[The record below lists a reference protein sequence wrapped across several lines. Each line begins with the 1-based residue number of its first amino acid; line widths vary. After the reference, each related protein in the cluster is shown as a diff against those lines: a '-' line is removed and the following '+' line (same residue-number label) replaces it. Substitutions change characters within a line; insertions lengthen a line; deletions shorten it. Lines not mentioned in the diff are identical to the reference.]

1 MKTKAKVHLHAS
13 HLHILHLH
21 FASTNLA
28 CICVA
33 SLLLPPF
40 SLLLSLPH
48 FSFSPLLGFGSLLLS
63 PLSLLLTLSLSLSNS
78 LRQLRAE
85 DKGRQRETTT
95 DKCSS
100 ILHLGEGARLITT
113 VPGDFQHKRQTTH
126 NRKGEAG
133 LDPAQQHGNQQRNN
147 NKQTRCQRKETPWPC
162 PCETRG
168 YREAHNNTT
177 QWHHQDT

>member
-1 MKTKAKVHLHAS
+1 MHLRCLS
-13 HLHILHLH
+13 P
-21 FASTNLA
+21 FA
-28 CICVA
+28 
-33 SLLLPPF
+33 P
-40 SLLLSLPH
+40 LLSPSL
-48 FSFSPLLGFGSLLLS
+48 SSPLLILSVARFWLS
-63 PLSLLLTLSLSLSNS
+63 PFESSLSLSFSLSHSLSLSNS

>member
-1 MKTKAKVHLHAS
+1 MKTNAKVHLHAS

-21 FASTNLA
+21 VASTNLA

-33 SLLLPPF
+33 SLLLSPF
-40 SLLLSLPH
+40 SLLLSLSLFPSSH
-48 FSFSPLLGFGSLLLS
+48 SLHCSVLALSFSV
-63 PLSLLLTLSLSLSNS
+63 LSLSLSHYNS
-78 LRQLRAE
+78 LRELRAE

-100 ILHLGEGARLITT
+100 ILHRGEGARLITT
-113 VPGDFQHKRQTTH
+113 VPGYLNHKRQTTH
-126 NRKGEAG
+126 NRKGDVG
-133 LDPAQQHGNQQRNN
+133 LDPAQQHGNPQRNN
-147 NKQTRCQRKETPWPC
+147 NKQTRCQRKEKPWPC

-177 QWHHQDT
+177 Q